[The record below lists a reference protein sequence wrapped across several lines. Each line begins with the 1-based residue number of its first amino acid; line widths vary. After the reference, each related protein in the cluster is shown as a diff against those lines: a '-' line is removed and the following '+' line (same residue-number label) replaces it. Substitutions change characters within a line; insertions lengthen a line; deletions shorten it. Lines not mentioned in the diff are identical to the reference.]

1 MTGSTVQRAVAGA
14 GKTYWLVGQ
23 YVDLVV
29 DADPPLDPNG
39 VVVITFTE
47 AAARELVDRVRG
59 RLTEIVREDAGSRSA
74 RAQVVLDGL
83 GSAPIGTIHAFARRL
98 LLQNAPAVGVPF
110 GVEVVDHLEP
120 TVLTS
125 MAKRIQ
131 DHITI
136 EAERRGI
143 AGSDLQRSG
152 TWRPTYLSSDAT
164 GLLEFVSGALLR
176 APEWASVAPERLTAL
191 EQDAWDGLAA
201 AFDRPDDVLTRAS
214 ATQLLDLLA
223 SAFATVT
230 AAAGLTVTFQDKLD
244 LLAYLRDRV
253 GVGESEDA
261 VDSALKKGN
270 NALLTKPMRAHC
282 EKVGLTA
289 VLAAVDTIHA
299 HNVAVVEWQAR
310 QAAAYARLAGALA
323 VEAFVWGR
331 SQGGTDWVL
340 QDELL
345 QKCLV
350 LMLSDEATRLALQQ
364 RYPRVLLDEAQD
376 VDATQRDLL
385 LLLAGSAGMTV
396 VGDPQQ
402 SIYGFRGA
410 DHATFAD
417 LTERLL
423 GGGEP
428 EALDTTRRSLPIIV
442 DAVNAVFAQDA
453 HHTQM
458 SAHRDGAQGS
468 VTALRAVPVKAP
480 DPTNPDKER
489 TPNATEYRRV
499 QAAAIADE
507 VVRFLSDDNLPIWDQ
522 VAACWRPAKPADLA
536 ILVPSRT
543 PVPDLERA
551 LHARQVPTTV
561 RTSRDMAR
569 VPGAEGLAA
578 AVLALLAP
586 DDTKSLLLA
595 LRSPL
600 FALTDAEVTSW
611 VLANGRLR
619 IPHGAQEAGDA
630 DDVEQAS
637 RVAATAAAL
646 DVLRR
651 AREVLAAR
659 GPGRAAG
666 FLAAEQGLAAT
677 LIAADGTGWVEG
689 WSQVRLLIDTLTDR
703 YASVVEPGT
712 ATAQWLRDQL
722 AMAGKT
728 NLSVL
733 HEPDAAGVTITT
745 VHQAKG
751 LQWPIVVVA
760 ALTRDE
766 AGTASLALG
775 DGDVF
780 THLTKDFSHQP
791 DGPAPAAPPP
801 EQARLMYVAMTRA
814 QDHLV
819 VSGIGQ
825 PARGGPPVLDGT
837 YIAGCLE
844 SLADARVRVVDVPVI
859 AGYAPSPEPVG
870 LGRVAGE
877 WSGPGDVVA
886 RLAAVAD
893 SARKTIAKRSPSGAA
908 HATSGDSRSGRPRPV
923 DAAAAPAASGRRAVA
938 PGRAAAVGDYVH
950 GVLERVDLAVFCDPL
965 AAFDMAVAGVL
976 PAVDELTDDERAHA
990 WRTLKHARGSTVL
1003 ARAAAAPVC
1012 RRELPISGH
1021 TEGDGVLTVTVGSI
1035 DMLIGEDHAV
1045 VGGAGGR
1052 RWVLVD
1058 YKTDATGRAVDDFI
1072 AMHAPQLAV
1081 YEGLLAD
1088 CGIRVAEKWL
1098 VRLGGDGAEDVRVP

>member
-59 RLTEIVREDAGSRSA
+59 RLTEIVREEAGPRSA

-120 TVLTS
+120 TVLTA

-131 DHITI
+131 DHITV

-143 AGSDLQRSG
+143 SRRDLQRPG
-152 TWRPTYLSSDAT
+152 NWGPTYLSSDAT
-164 GLLEFVSGALLR
+164 DLLGVVSGALLR
-176 APEWASVAPERLTAL
+176 APEWASVAPERLAAL

-201 AFDRPDDVLTRAS
+201 AFDRPDDVLTRAL
-214 ATQLLDLLA
+214 ATHQLDLLA
-223 SAFATVT
+223 NAFATVSANVGLT
-230 AAAGLTVTFQDKLD
+230 AAFQAKLD
-244 LLAYLRDRV
+244 LLAYLRDQV
-253 GVGESEDA
+253 GGGEPADA

-270 NALLTKPMRAHC
+270 NALLTKQMRAHC

-289 VLAAVDTIHA
+289 VLAAVDTVHA
-299 HNVAVVEWQAR
+299 HNAAVVEWQAR
-310 QAAAYARLAGALA
+310 RAAAYARLAGVLA

-331 SQGGTDWVL
+331 SQGGNDWVL

-350 LMLSDEATRLALQQ
+350 LMMSDDATRVALQQ

-417 LTERLL
+417 LAARLL

-480 DPTNPDKER
+480 DPKNPDKER
-489 TPNATEYRRV
+489 SPNATEYRRV
-499 QAAAIADE
+499 QAEAIADE
-507 VVRFLSDDNLPIWDQ
+507 VVRFLTDDNLPIWDTL
-522 VAACWRPAKPADLA
+522 AECWRPAKPADLA

-578 AVLALLAP
+578 AVLALLAS

-600 FALTDAEVTSW
+600 FALTDAEITSW

-619 IPHGAQEAGDA
+619 IPHEAPEADDA

-646 DVLRR
+646 DVLRQ

-659 GPGRAAG
+659 GPGRAAA
-666 FLAAEQGLAAT
+666 FLVAEQGLAAT
-677 LIAADGTGWVEG
+677 LAAADGTDWVEG

-703 YASVVEPGT
+703 QASVVKSGT
-712 ATAQWLRDQL
+712 ATVQWLRDQV
-722 AMAGKT
+722 ATAGKT

-766 AGTASLALG
+766 AGAASLVLG
-775 DGDVF
+775 DADVF

-859 AGYAPSPEPVG
+859 AGYAPSSEPVG
-870 LGRVAGE
+870 LVRVAGE

-893 SARKTIAKRSPSGAA
+893 SARKTMAKRSPSGAA

-923 DAAAAPAASGRRAVA
+923 DAAASGHRAVA

-950 GVLERVDLAVFCDPL
+950 GILERVDLFVFCDPSV
-965 AAFDMAVAGVL
+965 AFDMAVAGVL

-990 WRTLKHARGSTVL
+990 WRTLKHARGSAVL
-1003 ARAAAAPVC
+1003 ARAAAASVC

-1021 TEGDGVLTVTVGSI
+1021 TESDGVLTVTVGSI
-1035 DMLIGEDHAV
+1035 DLLIGEDHAV
-1045 VGGAGGR
+1045 AGGAGGR

-1058 YKTDATGRAVDDFI
+1058 YKTDTTGRSVDDFI
-1072 AMHAPQLAV
+1072 AFHAPQLAV

-1098 VRLGGDGAEDVRVP
+1098 VRLGADGADDVRVP